1 MEPGTQG
8 RDSHSSSS
16 LPRKVAL
23 TVRAHQS
30 SGWAGTPDQLLL
42 GLGHCQENSGSFLG
56 TGGEKAKLG
65 WEFSGPS
72 TIFPVASANS
82 VIYDEDLSVSSKWEL
97 SVLQRQCPFNQ

>member
-1 MEPGTQG
+1 MEPGTQE

-30 SGWAGTPDQLLL
+30 SGWAGAPHQLLL